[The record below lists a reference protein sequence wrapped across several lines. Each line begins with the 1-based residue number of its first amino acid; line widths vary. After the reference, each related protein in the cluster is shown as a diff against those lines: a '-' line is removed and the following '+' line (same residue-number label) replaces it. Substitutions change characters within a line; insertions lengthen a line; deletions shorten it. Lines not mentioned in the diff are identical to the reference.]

1 MRPRLGLVVVVVWG
15 CASPAPAPVDASSA
29 VDRGAV
35 TDAAPAVDAAPSADA
50 GTDAGI
56 DAGTDA
62 STDAGIDAGTDAGMV
77 ATTCADVA
85 LPPPDAGP
93 GCGQPA
99 PTAQDGPT
107 AGMKRVPAGPFWR
120 GCNRAIDSL
129 CVADEGAG
137 ACVSLAAFEIDTTE
151 VTQQAYAACVA
162 GGGCSTAHQMTSD
175 TCRYN
180 PTATPNLPIACVDW
194 NDAVAFC
201 RWAGKRLPTEAEW
214 EKAARGTDGRM
225 YPWGNEAP
233 TCERANLVGCHNA
246 LRDVGSQSGDSPYG
260 LKDMAGNVW
269 EWVADWYEPNYYAGA
284 PVCAPPGPA
293 SAPGAGRVGRG
304 GGFEFLP
311 MVDGPAVFLRTTF
324 RHPIQASTA
333 RIGIGFRCARSLD

>member
-1 MRPRLGLVVVVVWG
+1 VRPRLVALVGALAWG
-15 CASPAPAPVDASSA
+15 CASPAPPPADASSA
-29 VDRGAV
+29 DHG
-35 TDAAPAVDAAPSADA
+35 DAVDAGAAMSDDA
-50 GTDAGI
+50 T
-56 DAGTDA
+56 
-62 STDAGIDAGTDAGMV
+62 AGMDAPAAEVMSPDVPDVPDVPAV
-77 ATTCADVA
+77 AMSCADVP
-85 LPPPDAGP
+85 LPPADAGP

-99 PTAQDGPT
+99 PTIQDGPT

-129 CVADEGAG
+129 CAADEGAG
-137 ACVSLAAFEIDTTE
+137 ACVSLSAFEIDATE
-151 VTQQAYAACVA
+151 VTQQAYAACVT
-162 GGGCSTAHQMTSD
+162 GGGCTTAHQAISD

-180 PTATPNLPIACVDW
+180 PTVTPNLPIACVDW
-194 NDAVAFC
+194 NDAVAYC

-284 PVCAPPGPA
+284 PACAPPGPA

-311 MVDGPAVFLRTTF
+311 MVDGPAIFLRTTF
-324 RHPIQASTA
+324 RHPIQATTS